1 MNILS
6 FNHPLDNLEPPEIV
20 DTIVESRPVYSYG
33 EGWHD
38 LADKW
43 QAIHVVGKNK
53 AINVCRSTYNFE
65 GAQYKDVYNTL
76 VDICKASG
84 INCRGVEVHSAMSPD
99 GARGYIGFTFPSE
112 TVETGRGDT
121 TSLELTALNSFDG
134 SWPVKYIFGGNRAVC
149 TNKQVFVD
157 TVSFYSGRHTKNLN
171 LGRAKEKMKECI
183 VAYHKEADRWSRWKE
198 NSITDKEA
206 IKGFAKVSSWK
217 FVLENPDKTP
227 NEIFAETEVRRNRA
241 FNNLWKQYTV
251 ERETLGSNHWAVY
264 NAMTHWATHG
274 SFGKKTNE
282 NNILKLRQN
291 RFDSVQNN
299 LVLLAA

>member
-53 AINVCRSTYNFE
+53 AINVCRCTYNFE

-99 GARGYIGFTFPSE
+99 GARGYI
-112 TVETGRGDT
+112 R
-121 TSLELTALNSFDG
+121 LANELL
-134 SWPVKYIFGGNRAVC
+134 
-149 TNKQVFVD
+149 
-157 TVSFYSGRHTKNLN
+157 
-171 LGRAKEKMKECI
+171 
-183 VAYHKEADRWSRWKE
+183 DR
-198 NSITDKEA
+198 
-206 IKGFAKVSSWK
+206 F
-217 FVLENPDKTP
+217 
-227 NEIFAETEVRRNRA
+227 
-241 FNNLWKQYTV
+241 
-251 ERETLGSNHWAVY
+251 
-264 NAMTHWATHG
+264 
-274 SFGKKTNE
+274 
-282 NNILKLRQN
+282 
-291 RFDSVQNN
+291 
-299 LVLLAA
+299 LLSK